1 MNDNDIANSINWNDL
16 LKHDA
21 RSIDGAS
28 IGQVQGL
35 FELLVV
41 IEKGTLNKEM

>member
-1 MNDNDIANSINWNDL
+1 MNDSDIANSINWNDL

-28 IGQVQGL
+28 IGQVQGSGL
-35 FELLVV
+35 NFDTDQDCKLLC
-41 IEKGTLNKEM
+41 